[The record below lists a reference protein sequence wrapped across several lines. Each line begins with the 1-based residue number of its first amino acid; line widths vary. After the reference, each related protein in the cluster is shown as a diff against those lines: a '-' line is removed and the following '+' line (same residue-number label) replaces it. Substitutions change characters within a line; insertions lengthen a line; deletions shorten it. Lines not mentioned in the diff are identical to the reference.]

1 MSVEQSLPPGAA
13 FHFYSS
19 DLYRKLSSVICYN
32 GPMAKPKKSSSRP
45 TAPII
50 NRRAR
55 FDYELGDEIIAGLVL
70 TGPETRSARDGHV
83 QLKGAYVTIRSGELW
98 LNNASFGL
106 KVTERGVSNHR
117 SIDTSPR
124 KLLVSKKQ
132 LELFKAHKKEGM
144 TIVPTKLLTNNKYI
158 KLVIALGKGKKR
170 WDKRETIKRRD
181 LDREHK
187 KSVRLHI

>member
-1 MSVEQSLPPGAA
+1 
-13 FHFYSS
+13 
-19 DLYRKLSSVICYN
+19 
-32 GPMAKPKKSSSRP
+32 MAKPKKSSSKP

-106 KVTERGVSNHR
+106 KVAERGVSNHR

>member
-1 MSVEQSLPPGAA
+1 
-13 FHFYSS
+13 
-19 DLYRKLSSVICYN
+19 
-32 GPMAKPKKSSSRP
+32 MAKPKKSSSRP

-83 QLKGAYVTIRSGELW
+83 QLKGAYVTIHSGELW

>member
-1 MSVEQSLPPGAA
+1 
-13 FHFYSS
+13 
-19 DLYRKLSSVICYN
+19 
-32 GPMAKPKKSSSRP
+32 MAKPKKSSSKP

-83 QLKGAYVTIRSGELW
+83 QLKGTYVTIRSGELW

>member
-1 MSVEQSLPPGAA
+1 
-13 FHFYSS
+13 
-19 DLYRKLSSVICYN
+19 
-32 GPMAKPKKSSSRP
+32 MAKPKKSSSKP

-83 QLKGAYVTIRSGELW
+83 QLKSAYVTIRSGELW
-98 LNNASFGL
+98 LNNASFSL
-106 KVTERGVSNHR
+106 KVTERGTSNKR
-117 SIDTSPR
+117 SVDTSPR